1 MKEEMPA
8 VLGYEKL
15 NDGITQKHFYPPPPK
30 TQQTLD

>member
-15 NDGITQKHFYPPPPK
+15 NDGITQKHFYPSK

>member
-15 NDGITQKHFYPPPPK
+15 NDGITQKHFYPPPQKPSR
-30 TQQTLD
+30 L

>member
-15 NDGITQKHFYPPPPK
+15 NDGITQKHFYPPPK